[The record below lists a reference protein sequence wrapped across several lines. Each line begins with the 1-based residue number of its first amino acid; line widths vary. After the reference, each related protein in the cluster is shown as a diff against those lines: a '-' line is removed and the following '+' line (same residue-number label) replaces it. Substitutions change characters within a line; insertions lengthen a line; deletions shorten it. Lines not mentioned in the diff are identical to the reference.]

1 MRLIDA
7 DALKKTFCAEC
18 SHTIKCEDCDINYH
32 FENLAPEIKIKVETR
47 SGYNPHDITECEIY
61 PTIDAVPKDFVEVVR
76 CKDCFIKEACKVRE
90 FYGDNGYCS
99 RGMTRKEEKT

>member
-1 MRLIDA
+1 MKLIDG

-47 SGYNPHDITECEIY
+47 NGYDPEDITQREIY
-61 PTIDAVPKDFVEVVR
+61 PEPWDIASRWAGGPYYISKAQRAKAREIFKEFVAKCRDLAE
-76 CKDCFIKEACKVRE
+76 
-90 FYGDNGYCS
+90 NG
-99 RGMTRKEEKT
+99 RK